1 VSDQRPTAH
10 PRAALLRPLGGIG
23 EPADLRA
30 TLRRLVE
37 TATRLVHARYGAI
50 AIRSGDGEIV
60 EFVHVGMPEAVVAQ
74 MDHPP
79 RGHGVL
85 SDRLLLDGGSL
96 RLADLTLSPESE
108 GFPDHHP
115 VMRSFLGVPVRVR
128 GQIYGSLYFTH
139 SASGIFTA
147 EDEDIVR
154 ALSLAA
160 TAVVENAQLFEMA
173 RLREAWLRA
182 LAEVTESALSG
193 QDRGAVLDL
202 LAERAH
208 EVSGCDLA
216 FVTLPD
222 KSGVLI
228 VRHAFG
234 RRSGEF
240 IGTPVATAAAVS
252 MAHDS
257 GHSTIVEDLNAA
269 DVPSVFRTEFGALL
283 AVPLLAEGRHL
294 GVLGLLWDAPRVFAA
309 EELQASEDFANSA
322 TLAVL
327 LAQAQSE
334 RERLAVLEDRDR
346 IARDLHDLVI
356 QRLFA
361 TGMMLTGATRA
372 TDVSEPVR
380 SKVSEVVDELD
391 ATIQEVRQAI
401 FALRESGSDRPTG
414 LRGRVLR
421 EVQSATTVLGF
432 APVLH
437 FGGAVDSLVPDDVA
451 DDLLAALREALSNVG
466 RHAEATWAQVTVT
479 VGDSEVVLSVSDDGK
494 GLGST
499 DRRSGLA
506 NLADRASRHGG
517 VFDIAATEP
526 STGRGTRITWRAP
539 LAR

>member
-1 VSDQRPTAH
+1 VSEQPVVK
-10 PRAALLRPLGGIG
+10 PPGALLRPLGGIG
-23 EPADLRA
+23 EPADLRE
-30 TLRRLVE
+30 TLHRLVA

-50 AIRSGDGEIV
+50 AIRSAAGEIV
-60 EFVHVGMPEAVVAQ
+60 EFVHVGMTDEVVQQ

-85 SDRLLLDGGSL
+85 SDRLLQAGGAL
-96 RLADLTLSPESE
+96 RLADLTLSPDSE
-108 GFPDHHP
+108 GFPEHHP
-115 VMRSFLGVPVRVR
+115 MMRSFLGVPVRVR
-128 GQIYGSLYFTH
+128 GQLYGSLYFTH
-139 SASGIFTA
+139 SASGVFTA

-193 QDRGAVLDL
+193 QDRGVVLDL
-202 LAERAH
+202 LAERAR

-222 KSGVLI
+222 NAGVLI

-234 RRSGEF
+234 PRGDEF
-240 IGTPVATAAAVS
+240 IGTHVETAAAVS
-252 MAHDS
+252 MAHES
-257 GHSTIVEDLNAA
+257 GHSTIVEDLGAA
-269 DVPSVFRTEFGALL
+269 DVPSVFRSRFGALL

-361 TGMMLTGATRA
+361 TGMMLTGATRGEGVPA
-372 TDVSEPVR
+372 EARD
-380 SKVSEVVDELD
+380 KVSEVVDQLD

-421 EVQSATTVLGF
+421 EVQSATTVLGYT
-432 APVLH
+432 PVLH
-437 FGGAVDSLVPDDVA
+437 FGGAVDSLVPEEVA

-466 RHAEATWAQVTVT
+466 RHANASWTQVAVT
-479 VGDSEVVLSVSDDGK
+479 VGDKEVVLSVTDDGK
-494 GLGST
+494 GLGET

-506 NLADRASRHGG
+506 NLADRAARHGG

-526 STGRGTRITWRAP
+526 STGRGTRVTWRAP
-539 LAR
+539 LSR